1 MLFKLQ
7 EDKKQQWYPGT
18 ITAVKEG
25 DQVQVAYD
33 DGDSDVG
40 SFRPDFFVTEEAS
53 YAYKW
58 ADAVGAGSEEG
69 SDGPQ
74 ASRSPSAEAG
84 EQGSGKLGVVS
95 QPRGSGDGT
104 EEGVGAKADSDDYQ
118 PPQGGEK
125 KRYCSFFRSGMEVCH
140 ADK

>member
-7 EDKKQQWYPGT
+7 KDKKQQWYPGT

-58 ADAVGAGSEEG
+58 ADTVGAGSEGG
-69 SDGPQ
+69 SDGSQ

-84 EQGSGKLGVVS
+84 VRGGSVVDS
-95 QPRGSGDGT
+95 GSRPRSSGAKEE
-104 EEGVGAKADSDDYQ
+104 EEGVEAKADSDDYQ
-118 PPQGGEK
+118 PSQ
-125 KRYCSFFRSGMEVCH
+125 KR
-140 ADK
+140 